1 MKVQVQLFA
10 SMKEFL
16 PGNGDY
22 SSCQVTL
29 EEGARV
35 KHLLERLAIPVDL
48 PKIVLINGLTVKPDK
63 ELKEGDTI
71 HIFPPITGG
80 CPFN

>member
-35 KHLLERLAIPVDL
+35 EELLEKLAIPEDL
-48 PKIVLINGLTVKPDK
+48 PKIVLIDGLTARSDKP
-63 ELKEGDTI
+63 LKEGDTV

-80 CPFN
+80 